1 MDSLRRPPRT
11 ASRLRRRAKTILS
24 DSRSAPSKGLMPLR
38 ASSGR
43 SPRRISTF
51 SANVSISA
59 DMLESASS
67 SLISRR
73 SIFRSVSIVSGR
85 SSAYLD
91 RGASSQGRSARKRLD
106 MAARVC
112 SSVSSRLFT
121 SRRDSHE
128 RSLRELSAE
137 SATAKACESPFS
149 RARARSAAS
158 WASRLSAARISGSS
172 GMRTPICLI
181 CESVSESLLCRTFI
195 FRLSSLR
202 STAGESSSGV
212 PAFGSEGLAA
222 AGGVPL
228 AASVCTASSRG
239 SVRRSSTW
247 LSLAVHP
254 AILSAALT
262 ALWPASSSTLEE
274 SSNGSSAA
282 ASSAAGGINVSR
294 AVFSSASACRAS
306 SAI

>member
-1 MDSLRRPPRT
+1 
-11 ASRLRRRAKTILS
+11 
-24 DSRSAPSKGLMPLR
+24 
-38 ASSGR
+38 
-43 SPRRISTF
+43 
-51 SANVSISA
+51 
-59 DMLESASS
+59 
-67 SLISRR
+67 
-73 SIFRSVSIVSGR
+73 
-85 SSAYLD
+85 
-91 RGASSQGRSARKRLD
+91 
-106 MAARVC
+106 
-112 SSVSSRLFT
+112 
-121 SRRDSHE
+121 
-128 RSLRELSAE
+128 
-137 SATAKACESPFS
+137 
-149 RARARSAAS
+149 
-158 WASRLSAARISGSS
+158 
-172 GMRTPICLI
+172 MRTPICLI

-282 ASSAAGGINVSR
+282 ASSAAGGLQQRQRLPGFFGDLIRFGFCERTPSEPC
-294 AVFSSASACRAS
+294 ALT
-306 SAI
+306 